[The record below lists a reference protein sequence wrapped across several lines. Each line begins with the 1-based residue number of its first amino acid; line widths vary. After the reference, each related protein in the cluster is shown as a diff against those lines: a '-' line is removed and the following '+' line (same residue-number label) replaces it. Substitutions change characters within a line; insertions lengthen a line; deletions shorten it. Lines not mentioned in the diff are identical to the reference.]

1 LQDVTSIGGVPAG
14 VVVVDG
20 SSVDVGGTSV
30 GRDKPG
36 LVGGSVDVTKMG
48 SGGTGVSS
56 ETLTQALRL
65 RHAIKRIIQ
74 ILFIR
79 KLYFENI
86 GSE

>member
-1 LQDVTSIGGVPAG
+1 
-14 VVVVDG
+14 
-20 SSVDVGGTSV
+20 
-30 GRDKPG
+30 
-36 LVGGSVDVTKMG
+36 VDVTKMG